1 MIYYDFWN
9 IFHSPIDFVHS
20 LAGGGGTADQGL
32 PLSDKAFEPQGHFSY
47 CQALLLVLDVYHM
60 GVGAFPFLRVT
71 RRRHRDREYGT
82 KGRGASHRPA
92 LNSNAHYFGRKS
104 SVSGPMY
111 VCCEDSSYRR
121 QALKKVQL
129 HNQHS
134 TGPAQRRTRQY

>member
-71 RRRHRDREYGT
+71 RRRHRDREYDT
-82 KGRGASHRPA
+82 KGMGCFTQASI
-92 LNSNAHYFGRKS
+92 
-104 SVSGPMY
+104 
-111 VCCEDSSYRR
+111 E
-121 QALKKVQL
+121 Q
-129 HNQHS
+129 
-134 TGPAQRRTRQY
+134 